1 MSVVKIDWTPD
12 KAGYR
17 KFGIAVFVGFTI
29 IGALVWLF
37 GGSLS
42 ATRETGRFVWG
53 SLPWFTL
60 IPAAVLLLSLT
71 APKAC
76 RPLYLVWMGFAFVM
90 GTVVSTVLLAIIYWV
105 VFGGIATIF
114 RLRRRDRMALR
125 EPARGF
131 SGWSEIAAAPA
142 REQYQR
148 QF

>member
-29 IGALVWLF
+29 IGALIWLF
-37 GGSLS
+37 GGSFR
-42 ATRETGRFVWG
+42 ATRETGSFVWG

-60 IPAAVLLLSLT
+60 IPLAVLALT
-71 APKAC
+71 LVAPRAC

-90 GTVVSTVLLAIIYWV
+90 GTVVSTILMAVIYWV

-114 RLRRRDRMALR
+114 RLKKRDRMALR
-125 EPARGF
+125 EPAAGA
-131 SGWSEIAAAPA
+131 SVWMEVAAAPA
-142 REQYQR
+142 REQYER